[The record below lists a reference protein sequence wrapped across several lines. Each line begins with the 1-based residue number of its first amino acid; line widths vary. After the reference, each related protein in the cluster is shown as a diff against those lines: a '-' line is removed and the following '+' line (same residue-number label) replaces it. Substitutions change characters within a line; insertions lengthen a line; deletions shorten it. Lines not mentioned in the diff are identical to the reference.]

1 MPVLFFLDVIFM
13 FMIRIWTDS
22 NFIANIFCQCIS
34 NWNSEVLEV
43 VGNGMSFV
51 WVFYWKMV
59 DSRYDWIVQ
68 LPIGY
73 IRQR

>member
-22 NFIANIFCQCIS
+22 NFIAKIFCQCIS

-51 WVFYWKMV
+51 WVFLLENG
-59 DSRYDWIVQ
+59 SRYDWIVQ